1 MFLRTIFLHSEQRQI
16 LNLSVSVYSLVI
28 LGCEITVS
36 EHDKTVLETK
46 SLSFTPSEFKK
57 KIPVVASAA
66 SQLPESRIFR

>member
-46 SLSFTPSEFKK
+46 SLSFMPSEFKK
-57 KIPVVASAA
+57 KNTG
-66 SQLPESRIFR
+66 SR